1 MRKSDVLFLIVG
13 TNPMPN
19 IISIINRVKEDGK
32 VFLIHSR
39 EKNKE
44 LEEKRAREEERKA
57 METYVNDCHKKLVD
71 AQNLY
76 IKAKQD
82 YLKKY
87 GGYDSLF
94 RILF

>member
-1 MRKSDVLFLIVG
+1 MIMRIFSEL
-13 TNPMPN
+13 TNKYYSTVEECLAAEEKYN
-19 IISIINRVKEDGK
+19 E
-32 VFLIHSR
+32 
-39 EKNKE
+39 EKNRE
-44 LEEKRAREEERKA
+44 LEEKRAREEERKT
-57 METYVNDCHKKLVD
+57 MEAYVNDCHKKLVE

-94 RILF
+94 KILF

>member
-1 MRKSDVLFLIVG
+1 MKIFSEL
-13 TNPMPN
+13 TNKYYSTVEECLN
-19 IISIINRVKEDGK
+19 A
-32 VFLIHSR
+32 
-39 EKNKE
+39 EKKYNEEKDKE

-94 RILF
+94 KILF

>member
-1 MRKSDVLFLIVG
+1 MKIFSEL
-13 TNPMPN
+13 TNKYYSTVEECLN
-19 IISIINRVKEDGK
+19 A
-32 VFLIHSR
+32 
-39 EKNKE
+39 EKKYNEERDKE

>member
-1 MRKSDVLFLIVG
+1 MKIFSEL
-13 TNPMPN
+13 TNKYYSTVEECLN
-19 IISIINRVKEDGK
+19 A
-32 VFLIHSR
+32 
-39 EKNKE
+39 EKKYNEEKDKE
-44 LEEKRAREEERKA
+44 LEEKRVREEERKA

-94 RILF
+94 KILF

>member
-1 MRKSDVLFLIVG
+1 MKIFSEL
-13 TNPMPN
+13 TNKYYSTVEECLN
-19 IISIINRVKEDGK
+19 A
-32 VFLIHSR
+32 
-39 EKNKE
+39 EKKYNEEKDKE
-44 LEEKRAREEERKA
+44 LEEKRAREKERKA

>member
-1 MRKSDVLFLIVG
+1 MKIFSEL
-13 TNPMPN
+13 TNKYYSTVEECLN
-19 IISIINRVKEDGK
+19 A
-32 VFLIHSR
+32 
-39 EKNKE
+39 EKKYNEEKDKE
-44 LEEKRAREEERKA
+44 LEEKRACEEERKA

>member
-1 MRKSDVLFLIVG
+1 MKIFSEL
-13 TNPMPN
+13 TNKYYSTVEECLN
-19 IISIINRVKEDGK
+19 A
-32 VFLIHSR
+32 
-39 EKNKE
+39 EKKYNEEKDKE
-44 LEEKRAREEERKA
+44 LEEKRVREEERKA